1 MTFQLEIVSIDGQ
14 KFSGE
19 AEKLSLRSQSG
30 ELAIMARHTNYCSG
44 VGMGTASVTLPDGTV
59 RRASCIGGMLSMLHN
74 RCRLLPTSW
83 EWSGDI
89 DRARAEASKRRAEEA
104 LRNPELS
111 KADRAREESRLYRA
125 MVRLQTAEAG
135 E

>member
-59 RRASCIGGMLSMLHN
+59 RRASCIGG
-74 RCRLLPTSW
+74 CLLYTS
-83 EWSGDI
+83 D
-89 DRARAEASKRRAEEA
+89 A
-104 LRNPELS
+104 
-111 KADRAREESRLYRA
+111 ADD
-125 MVRLQTAEAG
+125 
-135 E
+135 